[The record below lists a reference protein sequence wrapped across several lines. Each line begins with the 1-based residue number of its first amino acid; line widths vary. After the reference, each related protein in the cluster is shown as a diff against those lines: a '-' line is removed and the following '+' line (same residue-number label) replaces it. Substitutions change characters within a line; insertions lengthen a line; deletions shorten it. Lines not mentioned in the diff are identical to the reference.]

1 MAGRPKYIAFRIP
14 EGRGLLTVVAAV
26 QPGARAAFSWA
37 LWYSTLA
44 PTGELK
50 KAPVNF
56 IRFRIGARIAKPLI
70 EVIKSGGSLPAD
82 LVEQLP
88 IIKL

>member
-1 MAGRPKYIAFRIP
+1 
-14 EGRGLLTVVAAV
+14 
-26 QPGARAAFSWA
+26 
-37 LWYSTLA
+37 
-44 PTGELK
+44 
-50 KAPVNF
+50 
-56 IRFRIGARIAKPLI
+56 LI